1 LDSRPVFTYLKSRG
15 FYAGVQV
22 DGTVII
28 ERTDEN
34 ERFYGERIGVAD
46 ILAGKARH
54 PPYEL
59 KMLMETLKAAEG
71 SNDVDISALQA
82 LSYEPA
88 PGDFEIQT
96 PSPEAPTFGIPEPDD
111 PDPFGVLALE
121 KEGFEIREAGTKARP
136 PSTQFEFNP
145 SPTSPVYQKYHRQS
159 MDTISSLNN
168 RASYMSNRSFRTN
181 RTSTGRLTPTVEMG
195 TQTDDHI
202 TPITSPSQS
211 DDKRIIEEE
220 IDYTKVDLGPYSS
233 QGQDHDSPTATDASR
248 DASREHDRN
257 DHRAADS
264 SYATETE
271 DDEPVVFEAASAQ
284 TAVLMPH
291 SIAKGGGLVNIP
303 KRGPPPPL
311 PPRNLAR
318 ASKVLTVDQS
328 SGQSPIKA
336 EFGASQTSV
345 VSDFEEVDL
354 HGGNRKSE
362 ELVKGIVLDD
372 LEKSEPRRSVDE
384 EVDRALEEQH
394 LEKLEKIESSE
405 PETEKFE
412 DAAQEADTKTEAETE
427 TETENEHENELE
439 NELEF
444 ETPGT
449 QHDDVMWTAS
459 PYEEKQAPQVTP
471 AVHEEEPAVHE
482 EEPAMHKEEL
492 VADDE
497 EPTVHD
503 EEPTDD
509 EEPTVHDEEPTDDE
523 EATVHNEEPTVYDE
537 EPTVHDE
544 ESKTHEK
551 EPSVHEEKAV
561 VHEE

>member
-54 PPYEL
+54 PPYEI

-71 SNDVDISALQA
+71 SNDVDVSALQA

-121 KEGFEIREAGTKARP
+121 REGFEIREAGTKARP

-211 DDKRIIEEE
+211 DEQKRIIEEE

-233 QGQDHDSPTATDASR
+233 QGHNQDHDSTTAT

-284 TAVLMPH
+284 TAVLMPQ

-303 KRGPPPPL
+303 KRPPPPPL

-328 SGQSPIKA
+328 SGQSPMKSD
-336 EFGASQTSV
+336 FGASQTSV

-412 DAAQEADTKTEAETE
+412 DAAQEADPKTEAETE
-427 TETENEHENELE
+427 TETENEHENEL
-439 NELEF
+439 

-471 AVHEEEPAVHE
+471 AVHEEEPAMHE
-482 EEPAMHKEEL
+482 EEPAMHEEEPVMHKEEL
-492 VADDE
+492 VVEDD
-497 EPTVHD
+497 D
-503 EEPTDD
+503 
-509 EEPTVHDEEPTDDE
+509 
-523 EATVHNEEPTVYDE
+523 

-544 ESKTHEK
+544 ESKMHEK
-551 EPSVHEEKAV
+551 KPSVHEEKAL